1 MSDEIRIEEL
11 RVQCVVGIFPEER
24 MKLQPIV
31 VDARI
36 RLDLTA
42 AATGCDIDRTR
53 DYALFGRGLEL
64 ILVEGKFRLLETAGL
79 AMCAYLLAPDPH
91 ARTRVVAARV
101 SLQKPEALKGHGVP
115 SVTITRRAGSIAMVG
130 DVLFSCGDATVR
142 RNFAVAEQI
151 DVKHHGAD

>member
-11 RVQCVVGIFPEER
+11 SVQCVVGIFPEER
-24 MKLQPIV
+24 VQLQTVV

-42 AATGCDIDRTR
+42 AATGCDIERTL

-101 SLQKPEALKGHGVP
+101 SLQKPEALKGRGLP
-115 SVTITRRAGSIAMVG
+115 SVTITRRAGAIPMVG
-130 DVLFSCGDATVR
+130 DVIFSCADGTVR
-142 RNFAVAEQI
+142 RNFAAAAQIAVA
-151 DVKHHGAD
+151 HHGSA